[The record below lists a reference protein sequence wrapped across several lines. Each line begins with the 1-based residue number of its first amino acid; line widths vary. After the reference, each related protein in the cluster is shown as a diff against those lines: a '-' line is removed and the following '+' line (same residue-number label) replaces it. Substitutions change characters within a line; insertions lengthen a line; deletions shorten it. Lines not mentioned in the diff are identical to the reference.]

1 VILLRDIDV
10 YAPEPLGRSDVLLAG
25 GRVVAVAPGI
35 TPPGGVEMDVVDG
48 RGLLALP
55 GLIDGHVHIAGAGGE
70 GGPATRTPELRL
82 SQLLEGGITTVIGA
96 LGTDG
101 FTRSLEG
108 LLMKAKALRAEGVG
122 CWIYTGAYQ
131 VPPPTLL
138 GDVGRDLAMIEE
150 VIGVGEIAV
159 ADHRS
164 SAPTVDELIRI
175 AAHARVGGMLGGKAG
190 IVNLHL
196 GDGERPFEIVREVVR
211 RSELRATQ
219 FLPTHVNRSHAVFAD
234 AKDYGRDGY
243 VDITASS
250 YPFFADEE
258 VKPSAAIVQL
268 LAAGVPIGHITM
280 SSDGCGSLPSF
291 GAAGELAKLEIGEPA
306 SIFRELVDAVRDE
319 RLPIDQAVRVV
330 STNVADI
337 LKLPGKGRI
346 AAGADADLIVL
357 DEEMRLRHVIAG
369 GQWMVRDGE
378 VLRKG
383 SFEA

>member
-1 VILLRDIDV
+1 MILLRDIDV
-10 YAPEPLGRSDVLLAG
+10 YAPEPLGRTDVLLAG
-25 GRVVAVAPGI
+25 GRVVGVAPGI
-35 TPPGGVEMDVVDG
+35 TAPGGVEVDVVDG

-70 GGPATRTPELRL
+70 GGPASRTPELRL

-138 GDVGRDLAMIEE
+138 GDVGRDLALIEE

-164 SAPTVDELIRI
+164 SGPTVDELIRI

-190 IVNLHL
+190 IVNLHM
-196 GDGERPFEIVREVVR
+196 GDAERPFEIVRAAVR
-211 RSELRATQ
+211 RSELKATQ
-219 FLPTHVNRSHAVFAD
+219 FLPTHINRNAAIFAD
-234 AKDYGRDGY
+234 AKEYGRDGY

-250 YPFFADEE
+250 YPYFPDEE
-258 VKPSAAIVQL
+258 VKPSAAIAQL
-268 LAAGVPIGHITM
+268 VAAGVPIGHITM

-291 GAAGELAKLEIGEPA
+291 DEAGALSKLVVGEPA

-319 RLPIDQAVRVV
+319 DIPVDQAVRVV

-337 LKLPGKGRI
+337 LKLPGKGHL
-346 AAGADADLIVL
+346 AAGADADVTVL
-357 DEEMRLRHVIAG
+357 DEDLRLRHVIAG

-378 VLRKG
+378 LLRKG
-383 SFEA
+383 SFET

>member
-1 VILLRDIDV
+1 MILLRDINV
-10 YAPEPLGRSDVLLAG
+10 YAPEPLGRRDVLLAG
-25 GRVVAVAPGI
+25 GRIVAVAPGI
-35 TPPGGVEMDVVDG
+35 TPPGGIEVDVVDG

-82 SQLLEGGITTVIGA
+82 SQLIEGGITTVIGA

-131 VPPPTLL
+131 VPTPTLL
-138 GDVGRDLAMIEE
+138 GDVGRDLALIDE

-164 SAPTVDELIRI
+164 SGPTVDELIRL

-196 GDGERPFEIVREVVR
+196 GDGERPFAIVAEVVR
-211 RSELRATQ
+211 RSALQTTQ
-219 FLPTHVNRSHAVFAD
+219 FLPTHVNRSAAVFAD
-234 AKDYGRDGY
+234 AKEHGRDGY
-243 VDITASS
+243 LDITASS
-250 YPFFADEE
+250 YPYFADEE
-258 VKPSAAIVQL
+258 VKPSAAIAQL
-268 LAAGVPIGHITM
+268 LAAGVPLTHITM

-291 GAAGELAKLEIGEPA
+291 DESGALSKLEVGEPA

-319 RLPIDQAVRVV
+319 GLPIAQAVRVV

-337 LKLPGKGRI
+337 LKLPGKGRLVP
-346 AAGADADLIVL
+346 GADADLAVL
-357 DEEMRLRHVIAG
+357 DADLRLRHVIAG
-369 GQWMVRDGE
+369 GQWMMRDGE
-378 VLRKG
+378 LLRKG